1 MRRFQYVVVGA
12 SIAGLSA
19 VQAIRSRDPCGNI
32 LLIHGEEGLPYKRTE
47 LSKRIAKGIT
57 AQDAAIFPESWYTER
72 RVQLLRGVR
81 AVSLDPSDRELALDT
96 EEVVGYDSLL
106 LATGAA
112 PKRFSVP
119 GSEHLHC
126 LRSIDEAGVLTR
138 SLKETQ
144 QAISVGF
151 GVLGVEIADQF
162 LTAGVQTIL
171 MGDSDRLMSDHL
183 DLTASR
189 RLESRMTSCGV
200 QVVRCGGIVEI
211 KRKRG
216 EYCVIAPTVEKRA
229 QLVTV
234 SVGASPLTEL
244 AALAGIPRE
253 DDVHRGIKVDRS
265 MRTGVEGIF
274 AAGDVA
280 SPLPAA
286 SWGLWHSSEA
296 AGVIAGL
303 NMAGAEHGPDPRP
316 YRLKCEV
323 FGGYTFSMNFLAAS
337 GDDRAQKKVL
347 LNTPDTYLAVWER
360 TGRSIAAVLDL
371 SSNPGRE
378 TTRLVSKRLESSLLD
393 GVSASDIQKTLSG

>member
-19 VQAIRSRDPCGNI
+19 VQAIRSRDLSGEI
-32 LLIHGEEGLPYKRTE
+32 LLIHGEDGLPYKRTE
-47 LSKRIAKGIT
+47 LSKRIVKGIT

-72 RVQLLRGVR
+72 RVQLLRGAR
-81 AVSLDPSDRELALDT
+81 AISLDPSGRELALDN

-112 PKRFSVP
+112 PKRLGIP

-126 LRSIDEAGVLTR
+126 LRSMDEAGVLTR
-138 SLKETQ
+138 SLKEAQ
-144 QAISVGF
+144 QAISIGF
-151 GVLGVEIADQF
+151 GVLGVELADQF
-162 LTAGVQTIL
+162 QTAGAQTVL
-171 MGDSDRLMSDHL
+171 MGDHDRLMGDHL
-183 DLTASR
+183 DLAASR
-189 RLESRMTSCGV
+189 RLESRMTSSGV

-211 KRKRG
+211 QRKGG
-216 EYCVIAPTVEKRA
+216 EYRVIAPAVEKRA

-234 SVGASPLTEL
+234 SVGASPATEL
-244 AALAGIPRE
+244 ATLAGIPLA

-286 SWGLWHSSEA
+286 SWGLWHSAEA
-296 AGVIAGL
+296 AGAIAGV
-303 NMAGAEHGPDPRP
+303 NMAGAKHGPDPRP

-323 FGGYTFSMNFLAAS
+323 FGGYTFSMNYLAAS
-337 GDDRAQKKVL
+337 ADDQAQRKVL
-347 LNTPDTYLAVWER
+347 LDTPSTYVAVWER
-360 TGRSIAAVLDL
+360 EGRSIAAVLDL
-371 SSNPGRE
+371 ASSPGRE
-378 TTRLVSKRLESSLLD
+378 ATRLVSRRLESSLLD
-393 GVSASDIQKTLSG
+393 GVSANDIRQALSL